1 MKIKGLHLRRFS
13 LIGVLLVAWILL
25 SIGLVVKAG
34 NASTESPSVTQ
45 RFMGRGRGPYR
56 LPHRNIIPGSV
67 VVRLGAQKLDLGTD
81 YFIDYA
87 NGWIVLANPLSPLSA
102 LTVTYKFQT
111 SGGAPSVPL
120 ITGPQFSF
128 LGMNFQPVLGVN
140 PGDNSFLSERPVL
153 GLEFAKGGSLA
164 LLPGANSKEQGREPA
179 NSLGLSGMI
188 YWNAPSNPLLK
199 SLSQDPDPRMSVLS
213 QLFPSGGKTL
223 GLQSLYQLHLS
234 GLSLLGGQF
243 SASYQKVGKA
253 FDFTPLR
260 VGGGN
265 QERQTLL
272 SQLERSKGLEQW
284 DLQGALPLSPDSRL
298 QLGYVSA
305 QDDKGSAIQKSLNL
319 QGKQFQL
326 ALQETQVS
334 PGFNRVKDSLLNNAS
349 AFEKAQGQLHRD
361 LLFNY
366 TPNSSLKITST
377 YRQIQFLGQK
387 KTSSQFQH
395 LLLYKPDR
403 FTQVQWQYVQES
415 QKTQQPNG
423 PQTSLTQ
430 TGVEVERKTPDGLL
444 LKASHATGSM
454 KEGNQSKPLE
464 KTELQVQTDEKKA
477 TAFALLHKSERT
489 GSQSGAQQHR
499 LFFASRLPYSMLLRG
514 EYLSSAVRQG
524 EKIQLNSRSSLHFET
539 DPKRPFTF
547 VYDSLGERKVSD
559 QRKFQRSA
567 ILTGKVGKVFNFKHS
582 SLLQEVGIGNREE
595 SNNFEFN
602 LQPTARW
609 NLAGNILDKNQTT
622 IGNVQQ
628 WNLRLNGAPSE
639 KVQLKTQWQYTT
651 ADAQRPSSVVDV
663 TLLSP
668 LSKEESVGF
677 NFYRNEDRGILK
689 EDRLALLIQRPLY
702 QGHLLFSLG
711 QVHFGTEPSYGT
723 YALGYKSNPDPQK
736 PLHWEIQLRRYAES
750 SQKVFSGFKY
760 QMDWR
765 VRKDIAI
772 SWEWFANPE
781 AVDSPGPLSAGRGQ
795 KVLPI
800 QGFGFG
806 LQTPLKKNLLIDL
819 GVSKTRSL
827 GNRQIVRNLRFGL
840 KGEIDSETLVDISY
854 AGLMQAQ
861 FKKEIPTHWWKFNLR
876 REIAEDYF
884 LRLVGEARIWSDV
897 DPKTKDVKDIQAR
910 LELMKTW

>member
-1 MKIKGLHLRRFS
+1 MKVKGLHLKRFNLITGLLFVWVPL
-13 LIGVLLVAWILL
+13 LIGLP
-25 SIGLVVKAG
+25 VKAD
-34 NASTESPSVTQ
+34 NASVESPSVTQ

-67 VVRLGAQKLDLGTD
+67 SVRLGAQKLTLGTD
-81 YFIDYA
+81 YFIDYT
-87 NGWIVLANPLSPLSA
+87 NGWLVLANPLSPLGA

-111 SGGAPSVPL
+111 SGGSPSVPL
-120 ITGPQFSF
+120 IAGPQFSF
-128 LGMNFQPVLGVN
+128 LGMNFQPVLGIN
-140 PGDNSFLSERPVL
+140 PGDNSFLSERPIL
-153 GLEFAKGGSLA
+153 GLEFTKGNSP
-164 LLPGANSKEQGREPA
+164 LPGANSKEQGKGLA
-179 NSLGLSGMI
+179 NQQGLSGMI

-213 QLFPSGGKTL
+213 QLFPIGGRNSGF
-223 GLQSLYQLHLS
+223 QSLYQLRLK

-253 FDFTPLR
+253 FDFAPLKA
-260 VGGGN
+260 GGGD
-265 QERQTLL
+265 QERQALL

-284 DLQGALPLSPDSRL
+284 NLEGVLPFSSDSRL
-298 QLGYVSA
+298 QLGYISA
-305 QDDKGSAIQKSLNL
+305 QDDKGSAVQKNLDL

-334 PGFNRVKDSLLNNAS
+334 SGFGRVKDSLLNNAP
-349 AFEKAQGQLHRD
+349 AFEKAQGQIHRN

-377 YRQIQFLGQK
+377 YRQIRFLEQK
-387 KTSSQFQH
+387 RTSHHFQH
-395 LLLYKPDR
+395 LLQYKPDR

-415 QKTQQPNG
+415 QKAQQPNG

-444 LKASHATGSM
+444 LKAAHATGSV
-454 KEGNQSKPLE
+454 KEGNQSSPLE
-464 KTELQVQTDEKKA
+464 KTEFQVQTDEKKA
-477 TAFALLHKSERT
+477 TAFALLHKSEKM

-514 EYLSSAVRQG
+514 EYFSSAVRQG

-539 DPKRPFTF
+539 DPKKPFTF
-547 VYDSLGERKVSD
+547 VYDSLGERKVPD
-559 QRKFQRSA
+559 HRKYQRSA
-567 ILTGKVGKVFNFKHS
+567 VLTGKVGGIFNFKHS
-582 SLLQEVGIGNREE
+582 SLLQEVGIGNREG

-602 LQPTARW
+602 FQPTAKW
-609 NLAGNILDKNQTT
+609 SLAGNILDKDQTK
-622 IGNVQQ
+622 IGNIRQ
-628 WNLRLNGAPSE
+628 WNLHLNSTPLE
-639 KVQLKTQWQYTT
+639 KFQLKTQWQYTT
-651 ADAQRPSSVVDV
+651 AEAQRPSSVVDV

-668 LSKEESVGF
+668 LSKEETVGF

-689 EDRLALLIQRPLY
+689 EDRLALLVQRPLY

-711 QVHFGTEPSYGT
+711 QAHFGTDPAYGT
-723 YALGYKSNPDPQK
+723 YALGYRSNPDPKK

-750 SQKVFSGFKY
+750 SRKVFSGFKY
-760 QMDWR
+760 QMDWKIR
-765 VRKDIAI
+765 RDTAI

-781 AVDSPGPLSAGRGQ
+781 ALDSPGPLSAGRGQ

-806 LQTPLKKNLLIDL
+806 LQTPLKKDLLLDL
-819 GVSKTRSL
+819 GISKTRSL

-840 KGEIDSETLVDISY
+840 KGKIDSDTLVDISY

-861 FKKEIPTHWWKFNLR
+861 FKKETPTHWWKFNLR

-884 LRLVGEARIWSDV
+884 FRLVGEARIWSDV
-897 DPKTKDVKDIQAR
+897 DPKTKDVQDIQAR